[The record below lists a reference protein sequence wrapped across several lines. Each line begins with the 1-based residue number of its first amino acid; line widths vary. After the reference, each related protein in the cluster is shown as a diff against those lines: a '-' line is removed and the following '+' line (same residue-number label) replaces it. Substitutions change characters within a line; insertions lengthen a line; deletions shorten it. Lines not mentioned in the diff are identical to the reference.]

1 MPHVDFFRA
10 KERAE
15 NMQRM
20 SAAKPGANSK
30 KRHKVLLHPSQPPSK
45 KARST
50 SSGKHTTVD
59 NAFEH
64 PSGQSKKIEFKFTEA
79 ITNIFDSGEYE
90 PVTGKSSFEM
100 LATVDQTKSFIFA
113 VVLQRI
119 AIFFGG
125 GVGIF
130 FSGGELVHV
139 ALGNAFLFASHVS
152 VSMISASHIS
162 EPEGFGRFAPPP
174 EAADDNEEEEGELI
188 SEEND
193 EFISSAE
200 LRRNRIS
207 SKGWYAFIV
216 FGENER
222 SS

>member
-1 MPHVDFFRA
+1 
-10 KERAE
+10 
-15 NMQRM
+15 MQRM
-20 SAAKPGANSK
+20 SSAKPGASSK

-50 SSGKHTTVD
+50 SSGKHTTFD

-64 PSGQSKKIEFKFTEA
+64 PSGQPKKIEFKFTEA

-90 PVTGKSSFEM
+90 PVAGKRSFEM
-100 LATVDQTKSFIFA
+100 LATVNQTKSFIFA

-119 AIFFGG
+119 AIFLGG
-125 GVGIF
+125 RGVRIF
-130 FSGGELVHV
+130 FSGWELVHV
-139 ALGNAFLFASHVS
+139 VLGNAFLFVSHVILP

-207 SKGWYAFIV
+207 SKGWYAFIA
-216 FGENER
+216 FDEGER

>member
-1 MPHVDFFRA
+1 MPLVDFFRA

-20 SAAKPGANSK
+20 SSAKPGASSK

-64 PSGQSKKIEFKFTEA
+64 PSGQPKKIEFKFTEA

-90 PVTGKSSFEM
+90 PVAGKRSFEM
-100 LATVDQTKSFIFA
+100 LATVNQTKSFIFA

-125 GVGIF
+125 GGLGF
-130 FSGGELVHV
+130 FFRAGSWC
-139 ALGNAFLFASHVS
+139 
-152 VSMISASHIS
+152 M
-162 EPEGFGRFAPPP
+162 
-174 EAADDNEEEEGELI
+174 
-188 SEEND
+188 
-193 EFISSAE
+193 
-200 LRRNRIS
+200 
-207 SKGWYAFIV
+207 
-216 FGENER
+216 
-222 SS
+222 